1 MRIGIGYDA
10 HALVEG
16 RELILGGVRIPH
28 ERGLLGHSDGDVLLH
43 ALSDAILGAAGL
55 ADIGVLFPDTDQT
68 IKGIASEKILSR
80 AIEAARGEGLELVNI
95 DAVIVC
101 QAPRIQPYREEMRR
115 NIARILSADVAR
127 VNIRGKTTE
136 GMGFTGRKEGIEAY
150 AVCLLE

>member
-16 RELILGGVRIPH
+16 RELFLGGVRIPYAF
-28 ERGLLGHSDGDVLLH
+28 GLMGHSDGDVLLH
-43 ALSDAILGAAGL
+43 AISDAVLGAAGL
-55 ADIGVLFPDTDQT
+55 SDIGVLFPDTDPT
-68 IKGIASEKILSR
+68 IKGIQSEKILAR
-80 AIEAARGEGLELVNI
+80 AMEAAGGEGFRLVNI

-101 QAPRIQPYREEMRR
+101 QAPKVLPYREEIRK
-115 NIARILSADVAR
+115 NIARILSVDTGR
-127 VNIRGKTTE
+127 VNVKGKTTE

>member
-16 RELILGGVRIPH
+16 RELFLGGLQIPH
-28 ERGLLGHSDGDVLLH
+28 ERGLMGHSDGDVLLH
-43 ALSDAILGAAGL
+43 AISDAVLGAAGL
-55 ADIGVLFPDTDQT
+55 SDIGVLFPDTDQT
-68 IKGIASEKILSR
+68 IKGIASEKILAR

-95 DAVIVC
+95 DAVIIC
-101 QAPRIQPYREEMRR
+101 QAPRIQPYREEMRT
-115 NIARILSADVAR
+115 NIARILSVDAVKIN
-127 VNIRGKTTE
+127 VKGKTTE